1 MSAPFTRV
9 CGGGHDTTRATA
21 YFIHAAAHT
30 HARDDATYV
39 YARGYSV
46 LRALRYASPHA
57 RCSQAGKTPIELAVE
72 SGNQAT
78 LAVVAGLISAHLA
91 KDEQAGLFQKVERPF
106 GKVVLHTHCAKNGIE
121 EGTLDAGTLAAALV
135 DADKVGA
142 RTLTHVTPA
151 NDTAPKTNTRPS
163 AMCPGCSV
171 SSCSLRRLEGAGH
184 FLASPVCS

>member
-1 MSAPFTRV
+1 MVAPFTRV
-9 CGGGHDTTRATA
+9 YGGGYDTTRASAHSMHATA
-21 YFIHAAAHT
+21 YT
-30 HARDDATYV
+30 CARDNITYV
-39 YARGYSV
+39 YAREYSV

-57 RCSQAGKTPIELAVE
+57 RRLQAGKTPIELADA

-78 LAVVAGLISAHLA
+78 LAAVADLISAHVA
-91 KDEQAGLFQKVERPF
+91 KDAQAGLFQKVQSAF
-106 GKVVLHTHCAKNGIE
+106 GKVVLHAHCAKNGIE

-163 AMCPGCSV
+163 AMCPGCPV
-171 SSCSLRRLEGAGH
+171 SSCSLRRLEGAGR
-184 FLASPVCS
+184 FLARPV